1 MKDKKIL
8 YLFSDTGGGHRSAAT
23 ALIKTV
29 DEIMGD
35 EAPHQEMTDVFA
47 SSNKLISLLA
57 NMYAPVIKYC
67 PFLWGALYHVTNNK
81 LSIVIMDKISD
92 PFVSKKLQELIRE
105 KNPDIIVSVH
115 PVTNHIAAKAM
126 KRINHNVPLLT
137 VVTDPVTFHR
147 VWICPQVDKIVLATE
162 DAKTLCRKY
171 GFGLDNIEVLGF
183 PIDPKFFKTSSPKNE
198 LRKTIGIAPGK
209 FTVLFMGGGEGGGN
223 IYEFISELNKGS
235 MDIQLIVI
243 TGRNHL
249 LQKKLEENSSK
260 FKFPMKIFGFTDQVA
275 DIMGASDLIITKAG
289 PGTII
294 EAVSKS
300 LPIILTSFLPGQEEG
315 NVEYVLTMQLGDLV
329 KDRKGIVQAVQ
340 NIMQPENYKRH
351 VSALRKENKP
361 NAVYDIAKLILGH
374 ESK

>member
-1 MKDKKIL
+1 
-8 YLFSDTGGGHRSAAT
+8 
-23 ALIKTV
+23 
-29 DEIMGD
+29 
-35 EAPHQEMTDVFA
+35 
-47 SSNKLISLLA
+47 
-57 NMYAPVIKYC
+57 MYAPITKHF
-67 PFLWGALYHVTNNK
+67 PILWGALYHVTNNK
-81 LSIVIMDKISD
+81 LYIVIMDKISD
-92 PFVSKKLQELIRE
+92 PFVSKKLQELIKE

-183 PIDPKFFKTSSPKNE
+183 PIDPKFFKTSSPKRE
-198 LRKTIGIAPGK
+198 LRETIGIAPGK

-223 IYEFISELNKGS
+223 IYEFISELNKGNL
-235 MDIQLIVI
+235 DIQLIII

-249 LQKKLEENSSK
+249 LKKKLEDNSSK

-315 NVEYVLTMQLGDLV
+315 NVEYVLTMQLGDMV

-340 NIMQPENYKRH
+340 NIMQPENYKRR

-374 ESK
+374 EDK

>member
-1 MKDKKIL
+1 MRDKKIL
-8 YLFSDTGGGHRSAAT
+8 YLFSDTGGGHRSAAN

-29 DEIMGD
+29 EEIMGD
-35 EAPHQEMTDVFA
+35 NAPRQEMTDVFA
-47 SSNKLISLLA
+47 SSNKFISLLA
-57 NMYAPVIKYC
+57 NLYAPVIKYC
-67 PFLWGALYHVTNNK
+67 PFLWGALYHATNNK

-92 PFVSKKLQELIRE
+92 PFVSKKLQSLIKE

-115 PVTNHIAAKAM
+115 PVTNHIAVKAM

-183 PIDPKFFKTSSPKNE
+183 PIDPKFFKTSSPKKE
-198 LRKTIGIAPGK
+198 LREEIGIAAGK

-223 IYEFISELNKGS
+223 IYEFISELDKGGL
-235 MDIQLIVI
+235 DIQLIVI
-243 TGRNHL
+243 AGRNHL
-249 LQKKLEENSSK
+249 LKKKLEDNSSK
-260 FKFPMKIFGFTDQVA
+260 FKFPMKVFGFTDQVA

-294 EAVSKS
+294 EAVSKH

-361 NAVYDIAKLILGH
+361 NAVYDIAKLILGC
-374 ESK
+374 EDK

>member
-105 KNPDIIVSVH
+105 KSPDIIVSVH

>member
-1 MKDKKIL
+1 MRDKKIL
-8 YLFSDTGGGHRSAAT
+8 YLFSDTGGGHRSAAN

-35 EAPHQEMTDVFA
+35 KAPQQEMTDVFA

-57 NMYAPVIKYC
+57 NLYAPVIKYC

-92 PFVSKKLQELIRE
+92 PFVSKKLQELIKE

-183 PIDPKFFKTSSPKNE
+183 PIDPKFFKTSSPKKKLREE
-198 LRKTIGIAPGK
+198 LEVAPGK

-223 IYEFISELNKGS
+223 IYEFISELDKGGL
-235 MDIQLIVI
+235 DIQLIVI
-243 TGRNHL
+243 AGRNHL
-249 LQKKLEENSSK
+249 LKKKLEDNSSK
-260 FKFPMKIFGFTDQVA
+260 FNFPMKVFGFTDQVA

-294 EAVSKS
+294 EAVSKH

-329 KDRKGIVQAVQ
+329 KDRKSIVQAVQ

>member
-92 PFVSKKLQELIRE
+92 PFVSKKLQELIKE

-361 NAVYDIAKLILGH
+361 NAVYDIAKLILGC
-374 ESK
+374 KDK

>member
-1 MKDKKIL
+1 MRDKKIL
-8 YLFSDTGGGHRSAAT
+8 YLFSDTGGGHRSAAN

-29 DEIMGD
+29 EEIMGD
-35 EAPHQEMTDVFA
+35 NAPRQEMTDVFA
-47 SSNKLISLLA
+47 SSNKFISLLA
-57 NMYAPVIKYC
+57 NLYAPVIKYC

-92 PFVSKKLQELIRE
+92 PFVSKKLQELIKE

-115 PVTNHIAAKAM
+115 PVTNHIAVKAM

-162 DAKTLCRKY
+162 DAKALYRKY
-171 GFGLDNIEVLGF
+171 GFSLDNIEVLGF
-183 PIDPKFFKTSSPKNE
+183 PIDPKFFKTSSPKNKLREE
-198 LRKTIGIAPGK
+198 LEVVPGK

-223 IYEFISELNKGS
+223 IYEFISELNKGNL
-235 MDIQLIVI
+235 DIQLIVI

-249 LQKKLEENSSK
+249 LKQKLEDNSSK

-374 ESK
+374 EDK

>member
-1 MKDKKIL
+1 MRDKKIL
-8 YLFSDTGGGHRSAAT
+8 YLFSDTGGGHRSAAN

-29 DEIMGD
+29 EEIMGD
-35 EAPHQEMTDVFA
+35 NAPRQEMTDVFA

-57 NMYAPVIKYC
+57 NLYAPVIKYC

-81 LSIVIMDKISD
+81 LYIVIMDKISD
-92 PFVSKKLQELIRE
+92 PFVSKKLQELIKE

-183 PIDPKFFKTSSPKNE
+183 PIDPKFFKTSSPKKE
-198 LRKTIGIAPGK
+198 LRETIGIAPGK

-223 IYEFISELNKGS
+223 IYEFISELNKGNL
-235 MDIQLIVI
+235 DIQLIII

-249 LQKKLEENSSK
+249 LKKKLEDNSSK

-315 NVEYVLTMQLGDLV
+315 NVEYVLTMQLGDMV

-340 NIMQPENYKRH
+340 NIMQPENYKRR

-374 ESK
+374 EDK

>member
-1 MKDKKIL
+1 MKNKKIL
-8 YLFSDTGGGHRSAAT
+8 YLFSDTGGGHRSAAN

-29 DEIMGD
+29 KEIMGD
-35 EAPHQEMTDVFA
+35 NAPQQEMTDVFA

-57 NMYAPVIKYC
+57 NLYAPVIKYC
-67 PFLWGALYHVTNNK
+67 PFLWGALYHATNNK

-92 PFVSKKLQELIRE
+92 PFVSGKLQALIKA

-147 VWICPQVDKIVLATE
+147 VWICPQADKIVLATE
-162 DAKTLCRKY
+162 DAKTLCGKY
-171 GFGLDNIEVLGF
+171 GFGFDNIEVLGF
-183 PIDPKFFKTSSPKNE
+183 PIDPNFFKLSSPKKDLRRE
-198 LRKTIGIAPGK
+198 LGIAAGK

-223 IYEFISELNKGS
+223 IYEFVAELSKGGL
-235 MDIQLIVI
+235 DIQLIVI
-243 TGRNHL
+243 AGRNHL
-249 LQKKLEENSSK
+249 LKKRLEDNSSK
-260 FKFPMKIFGFTDQVA
+260 FNFPMKVFGFTDQVA

-315 NVEYVLTMQLGDLV
+315 NVEYVLAMQLGDLV
-329 KDRKGIVQAVQ
+329 ENRKEIVAAVK

-351 VSALRKENKP
+351 LAALQKENKP
-361 NAVYDIAKLILGH
+361 DAVYDIAKLILGC
-374 ESK
+374 KDK

>member
-1 MKDKKIL
+1 MRDKKIL
-8 YLFSDTGGGHRSAAT
+8 YLFSDTGGGHRSAAN

-29 DEIMGD
+29 EEIMGD
-35 EAPHQEMTDVFA
+35 NAPRQEMTDVFA

-57 NMYAPVIKYC
+57 NLYAPVIKYC

-92 PFVSKKLQELIRE
+92 PFVSKKLQELIKA

-162 DAKTLCRKY
+162 DAKALCRKY
-171 GFGLDNIEVLGF
+171 GFSLDNIEVLGF
-183 PIDPKFFKTSSPKNE
+183 PIDPKFFKTSSPKNK
-198 LRKTIGIAPGK
+198 LREDLGVAPGK

-223 IYEFISELNKGS
+223 IYEFISELNKGNL
-235 MDIQLIVI
+235 DIQLIVI

-249 LQKKLEENSSK
+249 LKKKLEDNSSR

-361 NAVYDIAKLILGH
+361 NAVYDIAKLILDC
-374 ESK
+374 KDK

>member
-1 MKDKKIL
+1 MRDKKIL
-8 YLFSDTGGGHRSAAT
+8 YLFSDTGGGHRSAAN

-29 DEIMGD
+29 EEIMGD
-35 EAPHQEMTDVFA
+35 NAPRQEMTDVFA

-57 NMYAPVIKYC
+57 NLYAPVIKYC

-92 PFVSKKLQELIRE
+92 PFVSKKLQELIKE

-183 PIDPKFFKTSSPKNE
+183 PIDPKFFKTSSPKKE
-198 LRKTIGIAPGK
+198 LRETIGIAPGK

-223 IYEFISELNKGS
+223 IYEFISELNKGNL
-235 MDIQLIVI
+235 DIQLIII

-249 LQKKLEENSSK
+249 LKKKLEDNSSK

-315 NVEYVLTMQLGDLV
+315 NVEYVLTMQLGDMV

-340 NIMQPENYKRH
+340 NIMQPENYKRR

-374 ESK
+374 EDK

>member
-1 MKDKKIL
+1 MRDKKIL
-8 YLFSDTGGGHRSAAT
+8 YLFSDTGGGHRSAAN

-29 DEIMGD
+29 EEIMGD
-35 EAPHQEMTDVFA
+35 NAPRQEMTDVFA

-57 NMYAPVIKYC
+57 NLYAPVIKYC

-92 PFVSKKLQELIRE
+92 PFVSKKLQELIKE

-183 PIDPKFFKTSSPKNE
+183 PIDPKFFKTSSPKKKLREE
-198 LRKTIGIAPGK
+198 LEVAPGK

-223 IYEFISELNKGS
+223 IYEFISELDKGGL
-235 MDIQLIVI
+235 DIQLIVI
-243 TGRNHL
+243 AGRNHL
-249 LQKKLEENSSK
+249 LKKKLEDNSSK
-260 FKFPMKIFGFTDQVA
+260 FNFPMKVFGFTDQVA

-294 EAVSKS
+294 EAVSKH

-315 NVEYVLTMQLGDLV
+315 NVEYVLTMQLGDMV

-340 NIMQPENYKRH
+340 NIMQPENYKRR

-374 ESK
+374 EDK

>member
-1 MKDKKIL
+1 MRDKKIL
-8 YLFSDTGGGHRSAAT
+8 YLFSDTGGGHRSAAN

-29 DEIMGD
+29 EEIMGD
-35 EAPHQEMTDVFA
+35 NAPRQEMTDVFA

-57 NMYAPVIKYC
+57 NLYAPVIKYC

-92 PFVSKKLQELIRE
+92 PFVSKKLQELIKE

-183 PIDPKFFKTSSPKNE
+183 PIDPKFFKTSSPKRE
-198 LRKTIGIAPGK
+198 LRETIGIAPGK

-223 IYEFISELNKGS
+223 IYEFISELNKGNL
-235 MDIQLIVI
+235 DIQLIII

-249 LQKKLEENSSK
+249 LKKKLEDNSSK

-315 NVEYVLTMQLGDLV
+315 NVEYVLTMQLGDMV

-340 NIMQPENYKRH
+340 NIMQPENYKRR

-374 ESK
+374 EDK

>member
-1 MKDKKIL
+1 MRDKKIL
-8 YLFSDTGGGHRSAAT
+8 YLFSDTGGGHRSAAN

-29 DEIMGD
+29 EEIMGD
-35 EAPHQEMTDVFA
+35 NAPRQEMTDVFA

-57 NMYAPVIKYC
+57 NLYAPVIKYC

-81 LSIVIMDKISD
+81 LYIVIMDKISD
-92 PFVSKKLQELIRE
+92 PFVSKKLQELIKE

-183 PIDPKFFKTSSPKNE
+183 PIDPKFFKTSSPKKE
-198 LRKTIGIAPGK
+198 LRETIGIAPGK

-223 IYEFISELNKGS
+223 IYEFISELNKGNL
-235 MDIQLIVI
+235 DIQLIII

-249 LQKKLEENSSK
+249 LKKKLEDNSSK
-260 FKFPMKIFGFTDQVA
+260 FKCPMKIFGFTDQVA

-315 NVEYVLTMQLGDLV
+315 NVEYVLTMQLGDMV

-340 NIMQPENYKRH
+340 NIMQPENYKRR

-374 ESK
+374 EDK

>member
-1 MKDKKIL
+1 MRDKKIL
-8 YLFSDTGGGHRSAAT
+8 YLFSDTGGGHRSAAN

-29 DEIMGD
+29 EEIMGD
-35 EAPHQEMTDVFA
+35 NAPRQEMTDVFA

-57 NMYAPVIKYC
+57 NLYAPVIKYC

-92 PFVSKKLQELIRE
+92 PFVSKKLQELIKA

-183 PIDPKFFKTSSPKNE
+183 PIDPKFFKTSSPKNKLREE
-198 LRKTIGIAPGK
+198 LEVAPGK

-223 IYEFISELNKGS
+223 IYEFISELNKGNL
-235 MDIQLIVI
+235 DIQLIVI

-249 LQKKLEENSSK
+249 LKKKLEDNSSK

-329 KDRKGIVQAVQ
+329 KDCKGIVQAVQ

-374 ESK
+374 EDK

>member
-1 MKDKKIL
+1 MRDKKIL
-8 YLFSDTGGGHRSAAT
+8 YLFSDTGGGHRSAVN

-29 DEIMGD
+29 EEIMGD
-35 EAPHQEMTDVFA
+35 NAPRQEMTDVFA

-57 NMYAPVIKYC
+57 NLYAPVIKYC

-92 PFVSKKLQELIRE
+92 PFVSKKLQELIKE

-183 PIDPKFFKTSSPKNE
+183 PIDPKFFKTSSPKRE
-198 LRKTIGIAPGK
+198 LRETIGIAPGK

-223 IYEFISELNKGS
+223 IYEFISELNKGNL
-235 MDIQLIVI
+235 DIQLIII

-249 LQKKLEENSSK
+249 LKKKLEDNSSK

-315 NVEYVLTMQLGDLV
+315 NVEYVLTMQLGDMV

-340 NIMQPENYKRH
+340 NIMQPENYKRR

-374 ESK
+374 EDK

>member
-1 MKDKKIL
+1 MRDKKIL
-8 YLFSDTGGGHRSAAT
+8 YLFSDTGGGHRSAVN

-29 DEIMGD
+29 EEIMGD
-35 EAPHQEMTDVFA
+35 NAPRQEMTDVFA

-57 NMYAPVIKYC
+57 NLYAPVIKYC

-92 PFVSKKLQELIRE
+92 PFVSKKLQELIKE

-183 PIDPKFFKTSSPKNE
+183 PIDPKFFKTSSPKRE
-198 LRKTIGIAPGK
+198 LRETIGIAPGK

-223 IYEFISELNKGS
+223 IYEFISELNKGNL
-235 MDIQLIVI
+235 DIQLIII

-249 LQKKLEENSSK
+249 LKKKLEDNSSK

-315 NVEYVLTMQLGDLV
+315 NVEYVLTMQLGDMV

-340 NIMQPENYKRH
+340 NIMQPENYKRR
-351 VSALRKENKP
+351 VSALLKENKP

-374 ESK
+374 EDK